1 MNGFDVKDDTLVHA
15 ASTPSTFADLYVGD
29 TRVTDSTE
37 AFPAQLVEPER
48 FTARSKD
55 GTEVEAWLVRPE
67 GFEEGKRYPV
77 LLSIH
82 GGPYTQYVS
91 SFFDEFQVYSGAG
104 YAVVFAN
111 PRGSS
116 GYSEDWGTAI
126 RGPLNDA
133 GPGGAPST
141 TRT

>member
-1 MNGFDVKDDTLVHA
+1 M
-15 ASTPSTFADLYVGD
+15 
-29 TRVTDSTE
+29 R
-37 AFPAQLVEPER
+37 PA
-48 FTARSKD
+48 
-55 GTEVEAWLVRPE
+55 

-77 LLSIH
+77 LLFIH

-133 GPGGAPST
+133 RPGLGHRRLRGPDGGRWTRRSSVST
-141 TRT
+141 SSTRSARACSAARTAAT